1 MLSIHAK
8 AVYHMA
14 SKVWNLKSS
23 TPEGWNFCKLYLEK
37 PSEINYLWISWPV
50 AEIASLFHS
59 SGCAAHIVWLNTSTA
74 QITSFPFADFF
85 PSRESIQ
92 TWILGRALLLGCEWK
107 CGRQGTHW
115 GCSAPGTLI
124 GVLGQC
130 FTVQHPVLPLP
141 GSCLF
146 LCLITPHRKAKGFS
160 SYFVK
165 NGSWKLIDYFV

>member
-1 MLSIHAK
+1 
-8 AVYHMA
+8 MA

-23 TPEGWNFCKLYLEK
+23 TPEGWNFCKLYLET

-130 FTVQHPVLPLP
+130 SQYSILCFPCLGRVSSSVWLPLTEKQKV
-141 GSCLF
+141 SLAI
-146 LCLITPHRKAKGFS
+146 LLKMAVENLLIILFS
-160 SYFVK
+160 STHF
-165 NGSWKLIDYFV
+165 